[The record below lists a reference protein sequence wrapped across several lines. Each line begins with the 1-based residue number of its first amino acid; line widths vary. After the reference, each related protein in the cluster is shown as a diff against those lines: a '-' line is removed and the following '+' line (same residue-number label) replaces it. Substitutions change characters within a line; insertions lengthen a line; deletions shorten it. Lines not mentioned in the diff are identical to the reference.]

1 MAQVYKI
8 TTGKDM
14 VNSEV
19 WFQKVDGAERL
30 TRSAADPLNLRAQAA
45 RLEVRRNKIPSEV
58 KNARTVA
65 IFKDGYAKHR
75 VGLVESTDYGKGE
88 YKMEECR
95 PHPLLTLAEKPYLG
109 HCESTSQQQ

>member
-14 VNSEV
+14 VKSEV
-19 WFQKVDGAERL
+19 WFQKVDRAERL
-30 TRSAADPLNLRAQAA
+30 TRSAADPLNLRSQTA
-45 RLEVRRNKIPSEV
+45 RLEVRRNFFSNITVEDWNKIPSEV

-75 VGLVESTDYGKGE
+75 VGLMGSTD
-88 YKMEECR
+88 
-95 PHPLLTLAEKPYLG
+95 
-109 HCESTSQQQ
+109 